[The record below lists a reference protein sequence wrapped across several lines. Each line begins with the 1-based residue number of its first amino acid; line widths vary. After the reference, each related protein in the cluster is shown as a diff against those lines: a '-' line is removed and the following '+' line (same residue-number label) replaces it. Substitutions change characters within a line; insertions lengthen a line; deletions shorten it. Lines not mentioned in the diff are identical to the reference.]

1 MQTELFVHNNDHG
14 VSKQISA
21 DIEQS
26 VGWFLH
32 TGASRSFLIHSGPHL
47 ASKRDFAL

>member
-26 VGWFLH
+26 VG
-32 TGASRSFLIHSGPHL
+32 SCIRVPQGP
-47 ASKRDFAL
+47 F